1 MVKTKMG
8 KLNYILEEL
17 LFESRRKDVIE
28 KYRDR
33 LTDTLNDNPTPING
47 MMEDDF
53 DKVVE
58 HIESE
63 LPHPKYLEFVLNSL
77 CCGGYGA
84 DPELVLP
91 LIQNF
96 HRLAERNLIKNK
108 DIYSKE
114 YATPEGS
121 SYVDLSNVYS
131 AVEKGTEKEIRK
143 EEDKKLKGQRDII
156 YDGPRWRVVVPKS
169 HKASCAYG
177 SGTKWCT
184 TSRGDDSFFKQ
195 YTTDGLLF
203 YLIDK
208 TAATDEDNVMY
219 KAALNWYYG
228 WDSKKDRFF
237 AKRLEDATLYDS
249 TDNTVRIHHVLP
261 LLPEEVEQSIV
272 LYYVNS
278 INKLNEKIEKEE
290 GDIENIIAELQ
301 EKFISEG
308 VITDLMNKIRRDLP
322 NEQVARLNG
331 GVSELS
337 VDPET
342 KTFWVSFN
350 DYTGHLPEEDYNILE
365 PVYSGFIFG
374 NQEMTGDEQI
384 LDLQL
389 HDDDGNLVRDK
400 ETLFNPNDLYD
411 LYGRSVFRNFRGTY
425 DGPEYKKALK
435 NFINTRRDQFFNI
448 NKKDIVNKLYK
459 QIVNFIVVNSWL
471 RKWDK
476 GENGWYEASGNGK
489 TFWVPS
495 NSSSTF
501 TFKYPPRPNTLIS
514 KFIEYIKKHPGTTV
528 KEFYKEVYDFDYYP
542 GYNTQFWGSIKD
554 SGIVKTEKGPRG
566 VLKYYIGPNYKKW
579 TEGNL
584 ERYREQSRPWRW
596 NR

>member
-1 MVKTKMG
+1 MS

-47 MMEDDF
+47 MMEDSY

-58 HIESE
+58 YIESE
-63 LPHPKYLEFVLNSL
+63 LPHPKYLEFVLNSM

-84 DPELVLP
+84 DAEQVLP

-131 AVEKGTEKEIRK
+131 AVEKGTEEEIRK

-228 WDSKKDRFF
+228 WNSKKDRFF
-237 AKRLEDATLYDS
+237 AKPIESATLYDS
-249 TDNTVRIHHVLP
+249 KDVAVNIRHVLP

-272 LYYVNS
+272 LYYVNT

-301 EKFISEG
+301 EKFISDG

-350 DYTGHLPEEDYNILE
+350 DYSGDLEEENDISE
-365 PVYSGFIFG
+365 PIYSGFIFG
-374 NQEMTGDEQI
+374 TQEMTGDEQI

-389 HDDDGNLVRDK
+389 HDDAGILVSDK
-400 ETLFNPNDLYD
+400 ETLFNSNDLYD
-411 LYGRSVFRNFRGTY
+411 LYGRSIFRNFGGPY
-425 DGPEYKKALK
+425 DGPEHKKALK
-435 NFINTRRDQFFNI
+435 NFINTRKDQFFNI

-501 TFKYPPRPNTLIS
+501 TFKYPQKENSTVNKLIN
-514 KFIEYIKKHPGTTV
+514 YVKKNPGTTA

-542 GYNTQFWGSIKD
+542 GYNTQLWGGIKD
-554 SGIVKTEKGPRG
+554 SGILRTEKGPRG